1 MHAFKC
7 VTIYIYPSCII
18 FHMWYI
24 PVYIC
29 IYLFIYYDHILYIL
43 FALVTHLILFLAGPS
58 RATCPTSYSSWMQ
71 RHSVCRLEKLGH
83 YGWDKEDI
91 VGCTTPNYGC
101 CSPTIGVLRAVGPSL
116 APKVVQTIRL
126 IVHEPL
132 TVTDGTGD
140 PFHDAG
146 WPLPVLT
153 MTFPLQFSWEE
164 KIPRSL

>member
-1 MHAFKC
+1 MSDK
-7 VTIYIYPSCII
+7 
-18 FHMWYI
+18 
-24 PVYIC
+24 
-29 IYLFIYYDHILYIL
+29 LFFVDAATFRLP
-43 FALVTHLILFLAGPS
+43 AG
-58 RATCPTSYSSWMQ
+58 
-71 RHSVCRLEKLGH
+71 KLGH

-91 VGCTTPNYGC
+91 VGCTPPNYGC

-153 MTFPLQFSWEE
+153 MTFPLQFS
-164 KIPRSL
+164 

>member
-71 RHSVCRLEKLGH
+71 RHSVCRLENWGTMGGTKRILLAVQPQIMDAVHQPLEYCGR
-83 YGWDKEDI
+83 
-91 VGCTTPNYGC
+91 
-101 CSPTIGVLRAVGPSL
+101 SVLL
-116 APKVVQTIRL
+116 W
-126 IVHEPL
+126 H
-132 TVTDGTGD
+132 
-140 PFHDAG
+140 
-146 WPLPVLT
+146 
-153 MTFPLQFSWEE
+153 
-164 KIPRSL
+164 PRSFKQSD